1 VKFASVD
8 YSSVSSEDLAF
19 ACLSKGDEAC
29 WLEFI
34 RRFNPL
40 ISATAL
46 RVARHW
52 DQAIPEVVDDLVQET
67 YLKLC
72 TGRAQILARF
82 KSSHPN
88 AIYGFVAVFTANLA
102 QDHFKAQQAQKRG
115 GLVQTGSLDDATCR
129 VEKPEMSAVATV
141 EKQLLLERV
150 AMSLE
155 NLLSEPNAERDR
167 QIFWLYYR
175 VGLSASAIAALPSV
189 GLSTKGVESTILR
202 LTRAV
207 RKQLTNT
214 HEGPTSK
221 REVEGIGAS
230 ESL

>member
-1 VKFASVD
+1 MD
-8 YSSVSSEDLAF
+8 YSSLSSEDLAF
-19 ACLSKGDEAC
+19 ACLRADDEAC

-52 DQAIPEVVDDLVQET
+52 DQGIPEVVDDLVQDT

-72 TGRAQILARF
+72 TGRAQILSRF

-88 AIYGFVAVFTANLA
+88 AIYGFIAVFTANLA
-102 QDHFKAQQAQKRG
+102 QDHFKTQQALKRG
-115 GLVQTGSLDDATCR
+115 GTVQTGSLEDATCDAGR
-129 VEKPEMSAVATV
+129 PERAGVTTL
-141 EKQLLLERV
+141 ERQLLLERV
-150 AMSLE
+150 ARSLKT
-155 NLLSEPNAERDR
+155 LVSGPNAERDR

-175 VGLSASAIAALPSV
+175 TGLPASAIAALPSV

-207 RKQLTNT
+207 RQQLTKAR
-214 HEGPTSK
+214 EAPSSK
-221 REVEGIGAS
+221 DRIEGIGAS
-230 ESL
+230 